1 MKFLLLILTALMV
14 LSCGMRKERDKD
26 TYVSEKETSVYEK
39 ECELQDYPTNPDCG
53 GRVNRTKVI
62 VNNNVDSNTDGYNQQ
77 PCRDPIVNNP
87 QCPQCPECP
96 QCPVQQVKEVQFL
109 CFPSCAGNRH
119 CMEDRGFDSRPM
131 KTVTDRWGRNYE
143 CFEMPL

>member
-14 LSCGMRKERDKD
+14 FSCGMRKERDKE
-26 TYVSEKETSVYEK
+26 TYVSEKEKETSVYETDNHVTEK
-39 ECELQDYPTNPDCG
+39 ECN
-53 GRVNRTKVI
+53 
-62 VNNNVDSNTDGYNQQ
+62 DGYNRQ
-77 PCRDPIVNNP
+77 PCRDPIVTSP